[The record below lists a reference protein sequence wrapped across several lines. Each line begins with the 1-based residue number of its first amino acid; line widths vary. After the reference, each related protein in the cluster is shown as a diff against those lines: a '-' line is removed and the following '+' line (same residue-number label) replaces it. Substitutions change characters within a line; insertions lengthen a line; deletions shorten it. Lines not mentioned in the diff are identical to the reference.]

1 MEALYIV
8 SYNLCLIR
16 WLWVLLFL
24 NIVALGLTCL
34 IASFMPDSGWLYW
47 TLIILIILG
56 WLLYLVSC
64 AILFAVYYLDSH
76 EAQIKGF
83 LSDTGSFIKDCII
96 KGINRCS
103 EIFWSGKYL

>member
-1 MEALYIV
+1 M
-8 SYNLCLIR
+8 SRLIMKYFL
-16 WLWVLLFL
+16 LWVLLT
-24 NIVALGLTCL
+24 IVALGLTWL
-34 IASFMPDSGWLYW
+34 IVSFMPD
-47 TLIILIILG
+47 LG

-83 LSDTGSFIKDCII
+83 FSNTGSIIKDCII
-96 KGINRCS
+96 RGINRCS